1 MSNRSSFH
9 KTHINAIAAILAF
22 LFLMTPMSAFST
34 SWNLVKNSIPLG
46 DIQIGGP
53 PKDGIPA
60 LFSPRYS
67 KAADAKFMHNEE
79 QILGVYH
86 NGIARAYPTRIL
98 SHHELV
104 NDSFGGD
111 PLLVSW

>member
-1 MSNRSSFH
+1 MKLISIILIILFTMSPLS
-9 KTHINAIAAILAF
+9 AMAAPWSLD
-22 LFLMTPMSAFST
+22 
-34 SWNLVKNSIPLG
+34 KHSIPVK
-46 DIQIGGP
+46 DITSGGP

-60 LFSPRYS
+60 LFSPKYE
-67 KAADAKFMHNEE
+67 KAADADFMRNEE
-79 QILGVYH
+79 GVLGVYH

-104 NDSFGGD
+104 NDNFGDD